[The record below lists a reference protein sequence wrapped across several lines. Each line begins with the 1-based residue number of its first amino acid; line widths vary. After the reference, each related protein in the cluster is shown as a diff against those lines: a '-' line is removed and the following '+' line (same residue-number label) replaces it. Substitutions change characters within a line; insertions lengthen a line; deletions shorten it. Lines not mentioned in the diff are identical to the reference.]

1 MWLNVVGIIL
11 HDFMVDL
18 IDLLS
23 SFYVFKYETHKH
35 SDILISRTCY
45 FILIIYDPF
54 SANAIVVLI
63 NIFVLKNDFTSKT
76 KFIRLNFGAW
86 AYASFCSK
94 LTSNGQVLLLGN
106 NLERDFLTELKHVRG
121 FINP

>member
-23 SFYVFKYETHKH
+23 SVYVFKYETHKH
-35 SDILISRTCY
+35 LDILISRTCY

-63 NIFVLKNDFTSKT
+63 NIFILKNDFTSKT
-76 KFIRLNFGAW
+76 KFIRLHFGA
-86 AYASFCSK
+86 
-94 LTSNGQVLLLGN
+94 
-106 NLERDFLTELKHVRG
+106 
-121 FINP
+121 